1 MAVEPKVFSKE
12 DCIKLETLASYMT
25 LDDIAGYFGISV
37 PTLDNIRERQPEVD
51 MFYKRGL
58 ANIKQRVGTK
68 LLKYI
73 DDPEL
78 NQVNLSAAIFYLKT
92 RGGWVDAAKLIEK
105 EIGKVRQDLID
116 IKTIE
121 NPKDLINK
129 IDKAVS
135 QIDLLI
141 RKEGCGTS

>member
-1 MAVEPKVFSKE
+1 MVHPARVFTQE
-12 DCIKLETLASYMT
+12 DCIKLETLAAYLTLNDIANYFGMSIDA
-25 LDDIAGYFGISV
+25 LDDI
-37 PTLDNIRERQPEVD
+37 RKRQPEVD
-51 MFYKRGL
+51 RSYKKGI
-58 ANIKQRVGTK
+58 ADIKQRVGSK
-68 LLKYI
+68 LIKYI

-78 NQVNLSAAIFYLKT
+78 NQVNLTAAIFYLKT
-92 RGGWVDAAKLIEK
+92 KGGWVDSAKLIEK